1 MRITPTP
8 GHSVEQEAKLIEALD
23 SIWKELNLNRTEDWK
38 RLGGR
43 AGVGVPA
50 PLDSCPVGQDRIW
63 TDEQLG
69 LVDGS
74 HPTRIGRDVKRL
86 NLDSEGHLSHQQ
98 QSTILSSEENPVQ
111 FNLELNPSHPSFN
124 RAPAASSVSVQNTFP
139 QNRQAVV

>member
-23 SIWKELNLNRTEDWK
+23 SIWKELKLNRTEDWK

-50 PLDSCPVGQDRIW
+50 PLDSCPVQEERIW

-74 HPTRIGRDVKRL
+74 HPTRLGRDVKRL
-86 NLDSEGHLSHQQ
+86 NLGSEDHLSHQQ

-111 FNLELNPSHPSFN
+111 LELELNPSHPSFN
-124 RAPAASSVSVQNTFP
+124 RAPAANSVSVENSFP
-139 QNRQAVV
+139 TNRQAVV